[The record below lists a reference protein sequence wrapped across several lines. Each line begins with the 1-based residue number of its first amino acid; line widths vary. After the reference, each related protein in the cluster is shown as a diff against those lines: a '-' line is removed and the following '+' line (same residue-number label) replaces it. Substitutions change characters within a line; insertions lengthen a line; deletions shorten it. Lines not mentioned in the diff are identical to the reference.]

1 MKIIRWA
8 LFLILLIAI
17 LCGCS
22 SQIGSM
28 QTPYLNQKE
37 RAKIEKSIL
46 NGLEFIVKDNNSMQI
61 SFQNDTDY
69 TLWDVEF
76 VSNET
81 RNIFFSVPL
90 LEKKMVCNAG
100 INHTELSE
108 ANSNTSIYMVY
119 TIDDYTYYSDFM
131 VPVRKVDTPGSDT
144 ASAYQVSIMTKDGM
158 KELDASKPL
167 EFFSGTEI
175 SGLKKF
181 KINSIIPEVPYN
193 GAIKFLVT
201 GSDPNDYRIDLIA
214 KLQNEDG
221 VIVSSNS
228 VYISNGEGTIYCF
241 DTEPGNYTL
250 IFEETN

>member
-17 LCGCS
+17 LCGCT
-22 SQIGSM
+22 SQTGSM
-28 QTPYLNQKE
+28 RTPYLHQEE
-37 RAKIEKSIL
+37 RADIEKSIL

-61 SFQNDTDY
+61 SFQNDTNY

-81 RNIFFSVPL
+81 QNIFFSVPL
-90 LEKKMVCNAG
+90 LEKKMNCNAG
-100 INHTELSE
+100 ISHTELSE
-108 ANSNTSIYMVY
+108 ADSNTSIYMVY
-119 TIDDYTYYSDFM
+119 TIDGYTYYSDLM
-131 VPVRKVDTPGSDT
+131 VPVRKVDAPISDA
-144 ASAYQVSIMTKDGM
+144 ASAYQVTIMTKEGM
-158 KELDASKPL
+158 KELDASKPM

-181 KINSIIPEVPYN
+181 RIYSIIPEVPYK
-193 GAIKFLVT
+193 GAINFLVT
-201 GSDPNDYRIDLIA
+201 GSEPNDYSVDLIA

-221 VIVSSNS
+221 VIVSSDS